1 MALPKLPEN
10 PTPEQLKAIALAVIR
25 TTFEDDAENIG
36 DIEPLDEGGGG
47 WKTTY
52 EAGFNANGAGYE
64 YAIEYTKRD
73 GFGKMPLRPVQK
85 RIYRVGGASP
95 TK

>member
-36 DIEPLDEGGGG
+36 DIEPLEEGGGG

-52 EAGFNANGAGYE
+52 EANGYK
-64 YAIEYTKRD
+64 YSIEYTKRD
-73 GFGKMPLRPVQK
+73 GFGKIPV
-85 RIYRVGGASP
+85 GAVR
-95 TK
+95 